1 MRIRPA
7 ERSFW
12 SILALAG
19 GVGAGAWVVF
29 CCGAWVLW
37 HEVGVHGPAILVTP
51 RLLPSLGLAV
61 ALVGAV
67 LVGAWS
73 VIDQVASTRRL
84 ERFLDRGHLGLPSE
98 LAEAAA
104 VAGLTGRVSLVES
117 TERFCCTLGILRPR
131 VVVTSELI
139 DTSTPSELAAVL
151 AHEAH
156 HVRSADPLKM
166 VIARSL
172 ARSLFVLPVLE
183 RLYERYLAGR
193 ELAADRRAIRAVGTA
208 GLAGALLKT
217 IAGPSGMDIG
227 AAAALGG
234 SHSLELRLNQLETG
248 SEPAFGSLERRTLF
262 LSGAGGLVLG
272 GVMLAASITLG
283 PLVSQFCRAM

>member
-12 SILALAG
+12 SIVALAG

-37 HEVGVHGPAILVTP
+37 HEVAVHGPAGLVVP
-51 RLLPSLGLAV
+51 RLLPSLLLAV
-61 ALVGAV
+61 V
-67 LVGAWS
+67 LVVAVFVGGWS
-73 VIDQVASTRRL
+73 IIDQVGSTRRL
-84 ERFLDRGHLGLPSE
+84 ERFLERRRLPLGPVLT
-98 LAEAAA
+98 EAAA
-104 VAGLTGRVSLVES
+104 VAGLSGRVALVES
-117 TERFCCTLGILRPR
+117 SERFSCTLGILRPR
-131 VVVTSELI
+131 VVVTKELL
-139 DTSTPSELAAVL
+139 DTSTPGELAAVL

-156 HVRSADPLKM
+156 HVRTADPLKM

-172 ARSLFVLPVLE
+172 ARSLFVLPVLG

-193 ELAADRRAIRAVGTA
+193 ELAADRKAIRSAGTA

-234 SHSLELRLNQLETG
+234 EHALELRLSQLETG
-248 SEPAFGSLERRTLF
+248 IEPAFGSLGRRTLY
-262 LSGAGGLVLG
+262 LSGAGALTLG
-272 GVMLAASITLG
+272 GGMLTASLTLG
-283 PLVSQFCRAM
+283 PLVSQFCQRM